1 MQPVSE
7 VKKLKEW
14 GTVKLK
20 TIPEGVLD
28 IKKFIDRKVA
38 RKVKEGREERGIRID
53 LERTKS
59 LVREIAR
66 ISYKQQIIFGWFKN
80 IRWRV

>member
-20 TIPEGVLD
+20 TISEGVLD

-38 RKVKEGREERGIRID
+38 RKVKEGREEREGYE
-53 LERTKS
+53 LTWKG
-59 LVREIAR
+59 
-66 ISYKQQIIFGWFKN
+66 Q
-80 IRWRV
+80 RV